1 MINNLIIIVFFA
13 SWTLLFLILI
23 IIGYFIDKSY
33 KLAVISPKN
42 KDLLPFSCVTI
53 NPNIPSN
60 V

>member
-42 KDLLPFSCVTI
+42 KD
-53 NPNIPSN
+53 
-60 V
+60 